1 MVFGIVK
8 DQKKKEKSQ
17 HIYQLYDKFSQF
29 IGQGN
34 SVGELT
40 DDVTVMERLIKN
52 KYRNITSKFS
62 FHMNHAM

>member
-8 DQKKKEKSQ
+8 DQKKLEKSKQ
-17 HIYQLYDKFSQF
+17 IYEFYDKFSQF

-40 DDVTVMERLIKN
+40 DDVTVMETLIKN
-52 KYRNITSKFS
+52 KYRNITSKF
-62 FHMNHAM
+62 

>member
-17 HIYQLYDKFSQF
+17 EIYEFYDKFSQF

-40 DDVTVMERLIKN
+40 DDVTVMETLIKN

-62 FHMNHAM
+62 IHSNDTV